1 MCLNLFEHVISKEFY
16 FKKKQKTEKFR
27 VFLSTIQI
35 EKNLKK
41 RLDNREEIWRT
52 REPVLYQFIKF

>member
-41 RLDNREEIWRT
+41 RLDNREEI
-52 REPVLYQFIKF
+52 

>member
-16 FKKKQKTEKFR
+16 FKKKKTEKFR